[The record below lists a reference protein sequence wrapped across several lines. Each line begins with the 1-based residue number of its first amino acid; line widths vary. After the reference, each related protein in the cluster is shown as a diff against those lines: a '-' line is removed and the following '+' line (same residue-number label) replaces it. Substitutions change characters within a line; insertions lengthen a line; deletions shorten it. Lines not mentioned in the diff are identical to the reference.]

1 MVGLDGN
8 CVNVDVVVDILEFRM
23 RSIRNKS
30 VVPIAS
36 DGRMMLIYVELIL
49 CCFTN
54 AFFNAVSCSTT
65 IALR

>member
-49 CCFTN
+49 CCFH
-54 AFFNAVSCSTT
+54 
-65 IALR
+65 